1 MVVVMVL
8 GVLLGG
14 LTRAGTYNMIV
25 VPESLT
31 KATASLTE
39 QLIAGV
45 HYHYRNDYKP
55 RNDNYHHH
63 INNNTVHT

>member
-1 MVVVMVL
+1 MVMVMVL

-14 LTRAGTYNMIV
+14 LTRVGKYIA